1 MVSTFHKLHPL
12 LTVYLDNM
20 IIIGLVIVTDM
31 DWSPNVSKLYV
42 WELGLTWTM
51 QIYICGEV
59 ATKRSNILESPFT
72 MLTWRMEDI
81 LGTVNKLY
89 DQIAGQ

>member
-1 MVSTFHKLHPL
+1 MYGTRIN
-12 LTVYLDNM
+12 LDNA
-20 IIIGLVIVTDM
+20 
-31 DWSPNVSKLYV
+31 N
-42 WELGLTWTM
+42 
-51 QIYICGEV
+51 IYICGEV

-89 DQIAGQ
+89 DQIVGQ

>member
-20 IIIGLVIVTDM
+20 VIGLVMVTDM
-31 DWSPNVSKLYV
+31 VNQFKQGVCMG
-42 WELGLTWTM
+42 LGLTWTM

-81 LGTVNKLY
+81 LGTFNKLY

>member
-1 MVSTFHKLHPL
+1 MCMYGTRIN
-12 LTVYLDNM
+12 LDNA
-20 IIIGLVIVTDM
+20 
-31 DWSPNVSKLYV
+31 N
-42 WELGLTWTM
+42 
-51 QIYICGEV
+51 IYICGEV

-89 DQIAGQ
+89 DQIVGQ

>member
-1 MVSTFHKLHPL
+1 MVSTLHKLHPL

-20 IIIGLVIVTDM
+20 VIIGLVIVTDM
-31 DWSPNVSKLYV
+31 DWSPNLSKLYV
-42 WELGLTWTM
+42 WGLGLTWTM